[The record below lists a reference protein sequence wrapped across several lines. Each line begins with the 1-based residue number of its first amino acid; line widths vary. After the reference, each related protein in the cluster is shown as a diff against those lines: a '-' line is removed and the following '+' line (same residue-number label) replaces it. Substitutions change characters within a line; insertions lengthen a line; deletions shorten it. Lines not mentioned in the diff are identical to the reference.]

1 MKKFL
6 SVIMTII
13 LSVTLF
19 TGCNIV
25 RNFIPLRHNF
35 GQYGVSFTIAGE
47 VVEREGNKYGSAS
60 FNTRL
65 GSLEFERFYDIL
77 SGSLLNA
84 DNMIALAAANYN
96 ATPRTLSN
104 GASYFICNNGTNN
117 SGKQLI
123 TLAYGIQVGAAVW
136 MIACTT
142 TEANFDRE
150 AIIDVCM
157 SAEFC

>member
-35 GQYGVSFTIAGE
+35 GQYGVSFTIAGT
-47 VVEREGNKYGSAS
+47 VTEREGNKYGSADFS
-60 FNTRL
+60 TRL
-65 GSLEFERFYDIL
+65 GSLQFERIYDIL
-77 SGSLLNA
+77 TSSLLNA
-84 DNMIALAAANYN
+84 DSIIALAAANYN

-104 GASYFICNNGTNN
+104 GASYFIYNNGTNS
-117 SGKQLI
+117 SGNKLI
-123 TLAYGIQVGAAVW
+123 SLAYAIQVGAAVW
-136 MIACTT
+136 TITCTT